1 MTHVA
6 GETSTGSKALRALY
20 GRHAGDDAVPG
31 RVRGSAGCTIVD
43 VRGREYVDFV
53 MALGAVALGYGY
65 PAVVDAV
72 RAAAGAGGVGPVAPE
87 LEEIVAADLAALFPA
102 HSQWRFLKT
111 GAEAVAAAVRLAR
124 VTTGRERVLTCG
136 YHGWLDWSQE
146 AGASGVPHALGALA
160 SPVQFND
167 IDAGRVAI
175 RTTAEQLAA
184 VVLEPVIHTEPSAE
198 WLKTIREE
206 TRRVGAQLIFDEV
219 KTVCRVA
226 PGGATERWGGE
237 PDLIVVGKAIANGM
251 PLAAV
256 GGSEEAMAAIGKT
269 WISSTLATEFVSL
282 AAAHATIDTV
292 RSAHVTAALARSGA
306 RLHQG
311 MVRLAEQHPA
321 LARGV
326 TGIPVMCAFEWVEE
340 DAGARVALECARRGL
355 IFKRTPWNFVSL
367 AHTDA
372 IVDDALGILDEALT
386 AVH

>member
-6 GETSTGSKALRALY
+6 GETSTGSKTLRALY
-20 GRHAGDDAVPG
+20 GRHAHDDAVPG
-31 RVRGSAGCTIVD
+31 LLRRAAGCTIVD

-53 MALGAVALGYGY
+53 MALGAVSLGYGH
-65 PAVVDAV
+65 PAVVDAI
-72 RAAAGAGGVGPVAPE
+72 RAAAEAGGVGPVAPE
-87 LEEIVAADLAALFPA
+87 LEEIVAADLTALFPA
-102 HSQWRFLKT
+102 HPQWRFLKT

-124 VTTGRERVLTCG
+124 ATTGRERVITCG
-136 YHGWLDWSQE
+136 YHGWLDWSQDV
-146 AGASGVPHALGALA
+146 GASGVPRALGALA
-160 SPVQFND
+160 SPVPFND
-167 IDAGRVAI
+167 VDASRVAI

-198 WLKTIREE
+198 WLKTVREE

-256 GGSEEAMAAIGKT
+256 GGSEDAMAAIGKT

-292 RSAHVTAALARSGA
+292 RSRNIPAMLARSGA
-306 RLHQG
+306 LLREG
-311 MVRLAEQHPA
+311 MSRLADQHPA
-321 LARGV
+321 LIRGV
-326 TGIPVMCAFEWVEE
+326 TGIPVMCAFEWMDD

-367 AHTDA
+367 AHIDA
-372 IVDDALGILDEALT
+372 VIADALAVLDDALRT
-386 AVH
+386 VS